1 MEDLALLL
9 REDLSLGSLG
19 EDLSLALPLA
29 AASVLE
35 AVLVVVL
42 ALVVAEAISPQQ
54 LAKASEA
61 GTPAACMDGLGHLV
75 SY

>member
-9 REDLSLGSLG
+9 REDLSLDSLG

-29 AASVLE
+29 TASVPE

-42 ALVVAEAISPQQ
+42 AFVVAETA
-54 LAKASEA
+54 LNL
-61 GTPAACMDGLGHLV
+61 TPAA
-75 SY
+75 S